1 MKQPVVLRIYKGEQ
15 LFLVK
20 QFTDGQI
27 VIGRQ
32 AENQIALPSE
42 RVAPLHA
49 SIEDR
54 GGTYFVSDLGSETGT
69 KRNGETVLES
79 AIESG
84 DTLEI
89 GEYRVEF
96 YIGAPKPKAVSVSPG
111 PHEVAVTTVTQSKGV
126 EVSASPMS
134 HRPEQVK
141 PESKVEA
148 KPVIPEKP
156 VAEKPVAKPTPVAA
170 KVATVAAAGFTAS
183 PSTKL
188 PGAKASRSKKHKKTF
203 APPSKH
209 NDVKDYVKPSKG
221 TVVEVLVAWRERVI
235 TSQHFSEAKT
245 YTYGSDETADVMI
258 PVGAKSKVPFLKIQ
272 GRAIVMIAS
281 GLTGELVRAGQ
292 SGTTLA
298 DLVRQNKMVSG
309 ASGYELGLEQ
319 GEMLKVNLNDQIV
332 LIIRYVSDA
341 PKPLMAPMFDLTA
354 SEAVGVIMA
363 FVITGVMFLYT
374 FLYTPPK
381 PLDDLVNEDQLRRA
395 VIIIPIPKPKVQ
407 PVEEPQP
414 TPPPQV
420 VKMTPSPKKETK
432 PAQQAKTD
440 VFEKKDPGA
449 ASNPIPKPKKAV
461 GGVKQGGQVKVGN
474 TEGAQM
480 QSPKKD
486 IAKSKIFSVFGGGGR
501 QDEIAEATSGAGELA
516 GLANA
521 ASGKAGNAQDRPGQ
535 GIGTPLK
542 DTGGG
547 GTGTAQFGVPGV
559 KTSGRGGGNSGYG
572 EGGLGGR
579 RGVTIQPGGLGE
591 SFSGT
596 IDREAIRRVIRE
608 NISAIRAC
616 YERELNRNPD
626 LQGKI
631 LISWDIGERGRVM
644 RGKVAGNDT
653 GNAAVAQCVLDRI
666 RTYTFPEPPTSAEVT
681 VIFPFY
687 FKN

>member
-1 MKQPVVLRIYKGEQ
+1 M
-15 LFLVK
+15 
-20 QFTDGQI
+20 
-27 VIGRQ
+27 
-32 AENQIALPSE
+32 A
-42 RVAPLHA
+42 
-49 SIEDR
+49 
-54 GGTYFVSDLGSETGT
+54 
-69 KRNGETVLES
+69 
-79 AIESG
+79 
-84 DTLEI
+84 
-89 GEYRVEF
+89 
-96 YIGAPKPKAVSVSPG
+96 KA
-111 PHEVAVTTVTQSKGV
+111 A
-126 EVSASPMS
+126 A
-134 HRPEQVK
+134 
-141 PESKVEA
+141 
-148 KPVIPEKP
+148 
-156 VAEKPVAKPTPVAA
+156 VAA
-170 KVATVAAAGFTAS
+170 TGFAATAS
-183 PSTKL
+183 AKL
-188 PGAKASRSKKHKKTF
+188 PGAKTSKSKKHKKTF

-245 YTYGSDETADVMI
+245 YTYGSDETADVKI

-272 GRAIVMIAS
+272 GRAIVMVS
-281 GLTGELVRAGQ
+281 PEMTGELVRAGQ

-298 DLVRQNKMVSG
+298 DLVRQNKMVRG

-395 VIIIPIPKPKVQ
+395 VIIVPIPKPKVQ
-407 PVEEPQP
+407 PVEEPQS
-414 TPPPQV
+414 TPPPV
-420 VKMTPSPKKETK
+420 VKMTPAPKKETPK

-449 ASNPIPKPKKAV
+449 ASNPVPKPKKAV

-608 NISAIRAC
+608 NINAIRAC

-653 GNAAVAQCVLDRI
+653 GNAAVANCVLDRI